1 MSNDELK
8 DLVGEELVEDVVRE
22 RAPAQRGDLLKML
35 IATSGGL
42 GFLRPAPGTWGS
54 TPPCA
59 LAWIMLLANV
69 ELRFITLTMALVA
82 IFGLLGSLF
91 IGGYAERRF
100 GKKDPSQVVIDEVG
114 GQGVALLFL
123 PAFAVQGFWGATL
136 TVGAAFVLF
145 RIMDILKPPPAF
157 VLQRLKGGLGIVI
170 DDLLAGLYAL
180 IVLQLALHGL
190 RAAGIL

>member
-1 MSNDELK
+1 MAQDELK
-8 DLVGEELVEDVVRE
+8 EIVGDELVEDVVTE
-22 RAPAQRGDLLKML
+22 RLPPQPGDLLKML
-35 IATSGGL
+35 IATACGL

-59 LAWIMLLANV
+59 LAWIMLLAGADV
-69 ELRFITLTMALVA
+69 MWVTIAMAAVTL
-82 IFGLLGSLF
+82 FGFFGSLF

-114 GQGVALLFL
+114 GQGMTLLFL
-123 PAFAVQGFWGATL
+123 PAFAVNGFWPTTL
-136 TVGAAFVLF
+136 TIGAGFVLF

-170 DDLLAGLYAL
+170 DDLLAGVYAA
-180 IVLQLALHGL
+180 IVLQLALYGL
-190 RAAGIL
+190 RTAGIL